1 MAKKEAKMVKSVEK
15 DFNWY
20 LNEAEKGDAAAQD
33 EVGEYYYEGKN
44 GVEKNFEKAFE
55 WYMKAA
61 LQGYAKAQNHVGWS
75 YDKGEGV
82 KANKKE
88 AFKWFL
94 KAAEQGYAK
103 AQSNVGNCYCNG
115 WGIKKDEKKAFDW
128 YMKAAEQGY
137 ANAQIIVACCYDNG
151 DGVKANKKE
160 AFNWW
165 MKAAEQGCANAQFN
179 VGCCYDEGEGVKAN
193 KKEARKWWME
203 AAKQGNIE
211 AQNKIDDYK
220 GVKGDKQEASR
231 RHLKVTEPVN
241 SKTENNFDLNLI
253 LTDIKQCIKQ
263 EIQKLY
269 NQNEVKMPDY
279 NIEPHEVSEI
289 SNKKS
294 TSIQTKPEEPKAFI
308 IMQFKDFDDIYKEI
322 IIPICNKFGYE
333 PLRADSYSSTNKITQ
348 DIVDGIKSASFVI
361 AEITPD
367 NLNVFYE
374 LGYAHALNKKV
385 ILLADKDKRDI
396 SKIFDIKDYRA
407 ILYQDN
413 ISGTKKLER
422 ELSKFI
428 EEIKKQQDKISEKND
443 EQK

>member
-1 MAKKEAKMVKSVEK
+1 
-15 DFNWY
+15 
-20 LNEAEKGDAAAQD
+20 
-33 EVGEYYYEGKN
+33 
-44 GVEKNFEKAFE
+44 
-55 WYMKAA
+55 MKAA
-61 LQGYAKAQNHVGWS
+61 DQGNVDAQ
-75 YDKGEGV
+75 
-82 KANKKE
+82 
-88 AFKWFL
+88 F
-94 KAAEQGYAK
+94 
-103 AQSNVGNCYCNG
+103 
-115 WGIKKDEKKAFDW
+115 
-128 YMKAAEQGY
+128 
-137 ANAQIIVACCYDNG
+137 IVAVHYYNG